1 MAACHVFPQVLR
13 ADVAMDSPTT
23 SMAATTTTTTTIV
36 HKQMVYVCGLNSGAP
51 TPEPQS
57 TSQWE
62 VRAYSLLAKHWTTL
76 PPPPQYLSLCTIV
89 NNRIT
94 LIGGRDVSTGKITNT
109 LSTWY
114 EEEGL
119 WKQVLPP
126 MPTGRINPT
135 ILSRDNLL
143 LVTSGQGE
151 DVSTVLN
158 TTDVLDLTTMKWT
171 SPKGLN
177 LPSPLWGHH
186 LALCGEYLYLV
197 GGAITH
203 KTTKSFDT
211 HTTTD
216 LKHNTKTLAWRARW
230 DDIKE
235 AHNPQSKLSN
245 GQEQKHGVWN
255 KIVDPP
261 VPLHRLPNSAPRTCS
276 GAMKQ
281 TTSPKYI
288 LIYDESR
295 DNWAQLGELLSGR
308 YSHCSVPPKNT
319 VVLAFADGG
328 GGSLADEFEG
338 DGDGCSSVVD
348 LYCSCESL

>member
-1 MAACHVFPQVLR
+1 M
-13 ADVAMDSPTT
+13 
-23 SMAATTTTTTTIV
+23 
-36 HKQMVYVCGLNSGAP
+36 GP
-51 TPEPQS
+51 TPEPLS

-62 VRAYSLLAKHWTTL
+62 VRAYSLLAKHLTTL

-94 LIGGRDVSTGKITNT
+94 LIGGWDISTGKVTNT

-158 TTDVLDLTTMKWT
+158 TTDVLDLTTMKWST
-171 SPKGLN
+171 PKGLN
-177 LPSPLWGHH
+177 LPTPLWGRH

-197 GGAITH
+197 GGVITH

-211 HTTTD
+211 HMTAD
-216 LKHNTKTLAWRARW
+216 LKRNAKTLAWRTRW
-230 DDIKE
+230 GDVKD
-235 AHNPQSKLSN
+235 AHNPQSRLSPR
-245 GQEQKHGVWN
+245 QEQKRGVWN
-255 KIVDPP
+255 KIADPP
-261 VPLHRLPNSAPRTCS
+261 VPHHQLPNSAPGTCS
-276 GAMKQ
+276 SATKR

-288 LIYDESR
+288 LSYEGRR
-295 DNWAQLGELLSGR
+295 DNWALLGELLSGR

-319 VVLAFADGG
+319 VVLAFADGR

-338 DGDGCSSVVD
+338 DGSACSGVFD

>member
-1 MAACHVFPQVLR
+1 MAACYVFPQVLR
-13 ADVAMDSPTT
+13 ADVAIDSPTT
-23 SMAATTTTTTTIV
+23 SIAATTTTTTTIV

-51 TPEPQS
+51 TPEPLS

-62 VRAYSLLAKHWTTL
+62 VRAYSLLSKHWTTL

-177 LPSPLWGHH
+177 LPTPLWGHH

-276 GAMKQ
+276 GAMKR

-288 LIYDESR
+288 LVYDESR

-328 GGSLADEFEG
+328 GGYLADEFEG
-338 DGDGCSSVVD
+338 DGGGCSGVID
-348 LYCSCESL
+348 LYCSCESF